1 MTVELLAVPALLMS
15 MTEIAELAKVQ
26 RPVVTT
32 WRRRHRDFPAP
43 AGGDAAQPLFDP
55 RQVADWLISSKAG
68 LISICASP
76 RRAPHSALL

>member
-1 MTVELLAVPALLMS
+1 MAVELLAVPALLMS

-43 AGGDAAQPLFDP
+43 VGRGRGAAAVRPEAGGGL
-55 RQVADWLISSKAG
+55 ADQHG
-68 LISICASP
+68 P
-76 RRAPHSALL
+76 RRP